1 MGLAK
6 EDVFS
11 TIENFNETQ
20 FYKQEDKSDKF
31 QHNEFGDYLIEKYHI
46 VHINNRLH
54 IYDNGIY
61 VNDERLIKRAMVKEI
76 SIIKRIQQSEVMEYL
91 KNTALVSNE
100 EPAHLIPL
108 KNGVYD
114 IKNEELLQHS
124 PNLIFTARFNVS
136 YDPNATSEVVD
147 QALRMIACDN
157 EVFEMFK
164 QMFGYLLYKKNFI
177 GKSFLFVGKG
187 GNGKSLI
194 LEIMQALVGMEN
206 TASVPLQ
213 GLNEQFN
220 VSSLYHKLLN
230 AGDDIPL
237 KSVEDASNFKKLTT
251 GEPVLASYK
260 GQDVFEFKN
269 HAKLVFSA
277 NGIPR
282 WYENSDGVFD
292 RLIIVP
298 FNNRI
303 RGTDKEDKNMDEKVT
318 TEEAKSHTLNLALQG
333 LREVLKNNNIIMPN
347 VVKDKMQE
355 FKKTND
361 PLEAFIAEYSIESK
375 RATDVY
381 EDYRDWSEFE
391 GYKYPFIRKEFRKQ
405 IEARGYI
412 RVKRRIPNYNTS
424 QWTYVHEE
432 SISD

>member
-1 MGLAK
+1 
-6 EDVFS
+6 
-11 TIENFNETQ
+11 
-20 FYKQEDKSDKF
+20 
-31 QHNEFGDYLIEKYHI
+31 
-46 VHINNRLH
+46 
-54 IYDNGIY
+54 
-61 VNDERLIKRAMVKEI
+61 
-76 SIIKRIQQSEVMEYL
+76 
-91 KNTALVSNE
+91 
-100 EPAHLIPL
+100 
-108 KNGVYD
+108 
-114 IKNEELLQHS
+114 
-124 PNLIFTARFNVS
+124 
-136 YDPNATSEVVD
+136 
-147 QALRMIACDN
+147 
-157 EVFEMFK
+157 
-164 QMFGYLLYKKNFI
+164 
-177 GKSFLFVGKG
+177 
-187 GNGKSLI
+187 
-194 LEIMQALVGMEN
+194 MQALVGIEN

-347 VVKDKMQE
+347 VVKDKMKE

-361 PLEAFIAEYSIESK
+361 PLEAFIAEYNVESK

-391 GYKYPFIRKEFRKQ
+391 GYKHPFIRKEFRKQ
-405 IEARGYI
+405 IEARGYV
-412 RVKRRIPNYNTS
+412 RVKKEYQITTLHNGHMYMKK
-424 QWTYVHEE
+424 V
-432 SISD
+432 

>member
-1 MGLAK
+1 
-6 EDVFS
+6 
-11 TIENFNETQ
+11 
-20 FYKQEDKSDKF
+20 
-31 QHNEFGDYLIEKYHI
+31 
-46 VHINNRLH
+46 
-54 IYDNGIY
+54 
-61 VNDERLIKRAMVKEI
+61 
-76 SIIKRIQQSEVMEYL
+76 
-91 KNTALVSNE
+91 
-100 EPAHLIPL
+100 
-108 KNGVYD
+108 
-114 IKNEELLQHS
+114 
-124 PNLIFTARFNVS
+124 
-136 YDPNATSEVVD
+136 
-147 QALRMIACDN
+147 
-157 EVFEMFK
+157 
-164 QMFGYLLYKKNFI
+164 
-177 GKSFLFVGKG
+177 
-187 GNGKSLI
+187 
-194 LEIMQALVGMEN
+194 MQALVGMEN

-391 GYKYPFIRKEFRKQ
+391 GYKHPFIRKEFRKQ